1 MTDISHYFDEFPP
14 ISLRRIGQLI
24 LRAWPYMKPLVRHV
38 LFLMGT
44 GGLAALL
51 VAGAALV
58 ATDIFNNKI
67 LVGDK
72 LQPLQAAILF
82 VDSSYVTHDIEDNV
96 NEADSLTAEQRKVV
110 RNHTIIW
117 ALVLGVV
124 LIPIGTLLFY
134 YNIWI
139 WQMINQNLRV
149 AMMTKA
155 EHLSLRFH
163 AQSRVGDAIFR
174 IYKDSS
180 TITSLIQSAVVGP
193 VMQIYGILTGLVFIA
208 FFDPRIAVACVV
220 VIIPMVIVTAVM
232 TPQLRFRALANRVTN
247 SDLLSRLQESMT
259 ALKVVKAN
267 QGEKRILDRFHTDS
281 RNALDAALYMRMTVV
296 VLDLVTRSLSLLLII
311 ATEYIIVVWVLD
323 ERETFLGAAVATLI
337 GYAVWNLGAFQDARG
352 RLTGTMFESSG
363 LVRRW
368 ALLQDLFIGLERAF
382 YLLDLEPEV
391 VDPASP
397 VPFPDPITEIQWRD
411 VHFSYEGSL
420 QILKGVDLTARVGTI
435 TAIVGSSGAGKSTLM
450 SLLLRLYDPDQGA
463 VLINGTDLREMRVQ
477 DVRDNTAIAL
487 QRNVLFAATVADN
500 ISYAVK
506 NVSRSDVVAAARVA
520 CADDFIDAMEQGY
533 DTELGERGGKL
544 STGQRQRL
552 SLARAI
558 VRNTP
563 VLVLDEPTASLDAET
578 ELAVMNN
585 LAVWGKD
592 RIVFLITHRLS
603 TIRNADQIA
612 FLEDGHLKEVGTH
625 EELLARP
632 GRYAA
637 FFDASLQSG
646 EVSHDE

>member
-96 NEADSLTAEQRKVV
+96 NESDSLTIEQRKVV

-117 ALVLGVV
+117 ALVLGVI
-124 LIPIGTLLFY
+124 LIPIGALLFY

-139 WQMINQNLRV
+139 WQMINQNLRI
-149 AMMTKA
+149 AMMTRA

-180 TITSLIQSAVVGP
+180 TITSLIQAAVVGP

-208 FFDPRIAVACVV
+208 FFDPGIAVACIVA
-220 VIIPMVIVTAVM
+220 IIPMVILTGVM

-296 VLDLVTRSLSLLLII
+296 VLDLVTRSLSVLLII
-311 ATEYIIVVWVLD
+311 ATEYVIVVWVLD
-323 ERETFLGAAVATLI
+323 ERETFLGTAAATLI
-337 GYAVWNLGAFQDARG
+337 GYAVWNLGAFQDARA
-352 RLTGTMFESSG
+352 RLTGTLFESSG

-391 VDPASP
+391 VDPVSP
-397 VPFPDPITEIQWRD
+397 APFPDPITEIRWRD
-411 VHFSYEGSL
+411 VHFSYESSL

-487 QRNVLFAATVADN
+487 QRNVLFAATVAEN
-500 ISYAVK
+500 IGYATK
-506 NVSRSDVVAAARVA
+506 DVSRSDIVAAARVA

-646 EVSHDE
+646 EASHDE

>member
-24 LRAWPYMKPLVRHV
+24 IRAWPYMKPLVKHV

-72 LQPLQAAILF
+72 LQPMQAAILF
-82 VDSSYVTHDIEDNV
+82 VDSSYVTTDIEDNV

-124 LIPIGTLLFY
+124 LIPIGALLFY

-180 TITSLIQSAVVGP
+180 TITSLIQAAVVGP
-193 VMQIYGILTGLVFIA
+193 VMQVYGILTGLVFIA
-208 FFDPRIAVACVV
+208 FFDPRIAVACIV
-220 VIIPMVIVTAVM
+220 VIIPMVILTAVM

-267 QGEKRILDRFHTDS
+267 QGEK
-281 RNALDAALYMRMTVV
+281 
-296 VLDLVTRSLSLLLII
+296 LSLIHI
-311 ATEYIIVVWVLD
+311 
-323 ERETFLGAAVATLI
+323 
-337 GYAVWNLGAFQDARG
+337 
-352 RLTGTMFESSG
+352 
-363 LVRRW
+363 
-368 ALLQDLFIGLERAF
+368 
-382 YLLDLEPEV
+382 
-391 VDPASP
+391 
-397 VPFPDPITEIQWRD
+397 
-411 VHFSYEGSL
+411 
-420 QILKGVDLTARVGTI
+420 
-435 TAIVGSSGAGKSTLM
+435 
-450 SLLLRLYDPDQGA
+450 
-463 VLINGTDLREMRVQ
+463 
-477 DVRDNTAIAL
+477 
-487 QRNVLFAATVADN
+487 
-500 ISYAVK
+500 
-506 NVSRSDVVAAARVA
+506 
-520 CADDFIDAMEQGY
+520 
-533 DTELGERGGKL
+533 
-544 STGQRQRL
+544 
-552 SLARAI
+552 
-558 VRNTP
+558 
-563 VLVLDEPTASLDAET
+563 
-578 ELAVMNN
+578 
-585 LAVWGKD
+585 
-592 RIVFLITHRLS
+592 
-603 TIRNADQIA
+603 
-612 FLEDGHLKEVGTH
+612 
-625 EELLARP
+625 
-632 GRYAA
+632 
-637 FFDASLQSG
+637 
-646 EVSHDE
+646 